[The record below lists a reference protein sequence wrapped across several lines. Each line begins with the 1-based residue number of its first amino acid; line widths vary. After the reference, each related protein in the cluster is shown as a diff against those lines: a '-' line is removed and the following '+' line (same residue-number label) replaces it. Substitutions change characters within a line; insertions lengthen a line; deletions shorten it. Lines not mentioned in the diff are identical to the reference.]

1 MNRDGTC
8 TPRRKLERR
17 KGPPTV
23 GSPFSG
29 GDLSGDRRGA
39 SEAQG
44 EHGSR
49 LAAARTER
57 EPHGGSAPPPVV
69 PSPRPEAAATC
80 GAGG

>member
-29 GDLSGDRRGA
+29 GDLSWDTGGA
-39 SEAQG
+39 SEARRRARRPVG
-44 EHGSR
+44 GSQNR
-49 LAAARTER
+49 ERAARR
-57 EPHGGSAPPPVV
+57 F
-69 PSPRPEAAATC
+69 RPTAC
-80 GAGG
+80 GPQPET